1 MILPGRMK
9 PRLFRFLEREHGG
22 ALLELAVA
30 VPIMLLLAVGAADY
44 ARVYYS
50 GVTVANAAFAGA
62 FYGVTTMHG
71 SIPDSMA
78 WAARLEASPVTLDSV
93 AAGQFC
99 RCPSTGIVDCDL
111 GTCPD
116 GYGVPQTFDSVWVK
130 KNVTMMIRYLGLPST
145 VTVSRKAIVRE
156 N

>member
-1 MILPGRMK
+1 M
-9 PRLFRFLEREHGG
+9 RLLGRFLKAEHGG

-62 FYGVTTMHG
+62 FYGVTTMNG
-71 SIPDSMA
+71 SVPDSMI
-78 WAARLEASPVTLDSV
+78 WAAQQEAAPVTLDSV
-93 AAGQFC
+93 SAGQFC
-99 RCPSTGIVDCDL
+99 RCPSTGLVSCTL
-111 GTCPD
+111 GTCTD
-116 GYGVPQTFDSVWVK
+116 GYGVPQTYDSVWVK
-130 KNVTMMIRYLGLPST
+130 KNVPMMIRYLGLPST
-145 VTVSRKAIVRE
+145 VSVGRKAIVRE